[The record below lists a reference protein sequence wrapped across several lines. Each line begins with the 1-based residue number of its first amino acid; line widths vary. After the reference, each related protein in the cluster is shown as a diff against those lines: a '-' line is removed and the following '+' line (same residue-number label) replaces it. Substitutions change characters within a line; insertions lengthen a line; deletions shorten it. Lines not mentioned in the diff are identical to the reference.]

1 MLEIELEQLKRTV
14 NKLSQQLSETQLELE
29 GLKNPQ
35 TTLKSMGCGV
45 AIEDKNDGSKNL
57 LVHLHETFPTMEGEL
72 SPLHTNAEYK
82 GTDIHGNEYSHTLQ
96 SNTSIKCVWLET
108 PNRLTSPNIRK
119 GQQVE
124 VFQSG
129 DGDKFYWSE
138 IGRQKDMKRA
148 ERILLGVNASKT
160 PTTEEDAVTPH
171 NHYSLDIDAK
181 SGHITALTSKQNG
194 EHCKYVIQLNTKDG
208 YLVIQDDLGNHIS
221 MNSKT

>member
-1 MLEIELEQLKRTV
+1 
-14 NKLSQQLSETQLELE
+14 
-29 GLKNPQ
+29 
-35 TTLKSMGCGV
+35 
-45 AIEDKNDGSKNL
+45 
-57 LVHLHETFPTMEGEL
+57 
-72 SPLHTNAEYK
+72 
-82 GTDIHGNEYSHTLQ
+82 
-96 SNTSIKCVWLET
+96 
-108 PNRLTSPNIRK
+108 
-119 GQQVE
+119 VE

-221 MNSKT
+221 MNSKTSTHMLQTKEGAYVSIVKKDVKMKGGEFRAEFDKIILDGETEITKKATTNEINNTGKISTTISVDTPNINNTDIGSYLNN